1 MPEPIDEA
9 TFEAM
14 VAEVKALD
22 PATATDAELA
32 PMGRIMLPA
41 LARRVSDRGCD
52 EAVMLA
58 NHLIAYVSRDHRE
71 CCVPINETE

>member
-14 VAEVKALD
+14 IAEFKALY

-32 PMGRIMLPA
+32 PVGRIMLPA
-41 LARRVSDRGCD
+41 LAHKVSRRGCD
-52 EAVMLA
+52 EAVMVA

-71 CCVPINETE
+71 CCLSPNDTE